1 MTHDPPPQWQ
11 PLSRLAFIA
20 AILDGM
26 LTDTEEHYQTLLEA
40 KPRPYVL
47 DDATVARVLQVY
59 SDQAG
64 DFRLYQEQLARW
76 GRGTLTPAQRQE
88 VTRLGE
94 QLDRLRVVNAA
105 ILTLAEE
112 LQAGTIERVLAKSD
126 LEIGLEWLLRQS
138 SEGRER

>member
-1 MTHDPPPQWQ
+1 MAHDSTPQWQ
-11 PLSRLAFIA
+11 PLSRLPFIA

-47 DDATVARVLQVY
+47 DDATVARVIKVY
-59 SDQAG
+59 TDQAD

-76 GRGTLTPAQRQE
+76 GRDTLTAAQRQE

-94 QLDRLRVVNAA
+94 QLDRLRVINAA
-105 ILTLAEE
+105 ILTLAKE
-112 LQAGTIERVLAKSD
+112 LQSGTIERTLAKSD
-126 LEIGLEWLLRQS
+126 LEIGLEWLLRQPT
-138 SEGRER
+138 ERRER

>member
-1 MTHDPPPQWQ
+1 VPPDPPPQWQ
-11 PLSRLAFIA
+11 PLSRLPMIT

-26 LTDTEEHYQTLLEA
+26 LADTEEHYQNLLQA
-40 KPRPYVL
+40 KPKPYVL
-47 DDATVARVLQVY
+47 DATVARVIKVS
-59 SDQAG
+59 SDQAA

-76 GRGTLTPAQRQE
+76 QRDTLTPAQRQE

-94 QLDRLRVVNAA
+94 QLGRLRVVNAA

-112 LQAGTIERVLAKSD
+112 LQAGTIERMLAKSD

-138 SEGRER
+138 VERSEL

>member
-1 MTHDPPPQWQ
+1 MIT
-11 PLSRLAFIA
+11 

-26 LTDTEEHYQTLLEA
+26 LTDTEEHDQTLLEA

-59 SDQAG
+59 TDQAD

-76 GRGTLTPAQRQE
+76 GRDSLTATQRQE

-94 QLDRLRVVNAA
+94 QLARLRIVNAA
-105 ILTLAEE
+105 ILTLAQE
-112 LQAGTIERVLAKSD
+112 LRAGTIERLLAKSD

-138 SEGRER
+138 SQRTQD